1 MIRNDKGWGMKK
13 ITMKERAKDEA
24 VLSWRLTTQKQK
36 KVSQRNKWKGE
47 SSNMVAKREE
57 GCTSRKKQHLVL
69 KMAVKS

>member
-36 KVSQRNKWKGE
+36 RSVRGIKRKERVVIWLPREKKAVLQERN
-47 SSNMVAKREE
+47 SSW
-57 GCTSRKKQHLVL
+57 C
-69 KMAVKS
+69 